1 MSLAA
6 AASTATFKCD
16 VCGLVF
22 GHLTLLNHH
31 KRIHTAN
38 ANANPTQPAAAAA
51 PAPTNTQVVNAA
63 QQTNPTPAAVE
74 RQQHT
79 CDICGA
85 VFNMPNELKAH
96 KNQ

>member
-38 ANANPTQPAAAAA
+38 ANTNSTQPTATTPA
-51 PAPTNTQVVNAA
+51 PANTQVVNAA
-63 QQTNPTPAAVE
+63 QQTNPTPATVE

-85 VFNMPNELKAH
+85 VFNMSNELKAH

>member
-16 VCGLVF
+16 VCGLTF

-31 KRIHTAN
+31 KRIHNNTN
-38 ANANPTQPAAAAA
+38 ANAAANPNPPPPPNA
-51 PAPTNTQVVNAA
+51 VVTTA
-63 QQTNPTPAAVE
+63 QQTVNTPPTTVE
-74 RQQHT
+74 RPHA
-79 CDICGA
+79 CDICSA
-85 VFNMPNELKAH
+85 TFTMPGELKAH